1 MAKKGKKARQRARQ
15 QAARKRSGATA
26 TKPTRPAPSSSDGAK
41 GSVDT
46 RRAGATTDAP
56 AKRPERLVKR
66 ETARLAK
73 VEAARQRQRARRRK
87 RIMTYSLVGLVIL
100 TAGGFGIFRYFEG
113 NQGVRTAAAAA
124 GCTPQRSFDIVGRTH
139 VDAEGTSRTPYNSE
153 PPTSGDHLGA
163 QILPWGSVYEEP
175 HEPEIY
181 VHNLEHGGTVVH
193 YSPELPD
200 GQIEPLHDLADK
212 YPRGILMLPNDT
224 LDKRVVMTSWGKM
237 QSCDDVSATVIE
249 AFVKRNCNKSPE
261 LAAECGGLVP
271 VGPDPG
277 GPGS

>member
-26 TKPTRPAPSSSDGAK
+26 TKPTRPAASSSDGAK

-100 TAGGFGIFRYFEG
+100 SAGGFGIFRYFEG
-113 NQGVRTAAAAA
+113 KQGVRTATAAA

-139 VDAEGTSRTPYNSE
+139 IDAEGTTRTPYNSE
-153 PPTSGDHLGA
+153 PPTSGDHSGS
-163 QILPWGSVYEEP
+163 QVLPWGFYDEA

-193 YSPELPD
+193 YSTELPEK
-200 GQIEPLHDLADK
+200 QIEALQTLSDK
-212 YPRGILMLPNDT
+212 YPEGALMLPNDT

-237 QSCDDVSATVIE
+237 QSCDDASAKVIE
-249 AFVKRNCNKSPE
+249 AFLKRNCNKSPE
-261 LAAECGGLVP
+261 PGASCGILP
-271 VGPDPG
+271 PG
-277 GPGS
+277 DTAPAGG